1 MKASGTKYNIFNA
14 DAAAASKLN
23 FFASV
28 SEKLLITS
36 ANGYI
41 DHPGHIYKKNSLSLT
56 NIDYKESSNHD
67 LYSEFA
73 QTNSNNELITY
84 RPILNQ
90 AVYVN
95 PIDENI
101 VQFTFTD
108 SSQWTDVGGTT
119 STNPQ
124 NHDILKFRTIRD
136 VLLTNV
142 NVNSISQE
150 FTSQD
155 IFQSKNN

>member
-1 MKASGTKYNIFNA
+1 MKASGTKYNIYTNPEHNY
-14 DAAAASKLN
+14 ASKLS
-23 FFASV
+23 FSASV

-41 DHPGHIYKKNSLSLT
+41 DHPGHTYKKNSLSLT
-56 NIDYKESSNHD
+56 NIDYKESSNDD

-90 AVYVN
+90 AVYVY

-108 SSQWTDVGGTT
+108 NGPMDKYRPTKS
-119 STNPQ
+119 
-124 NHDILKFRTIRD
+124 
-136 VLLTNV
+136 
-142 NVNSISQE
+142 
-150 FTSQD
+150 
-155 IFQSKNN
+155 